1 MKRAVC
7 SWASVVMIFFFAQS
21 SAQKMNEERMNRDL
35 EVTEN
40 ILSTIIKQKF
50 DKRSFFPMEIKGEY
64 REGLG
69 VTFRLPYEINGPMI
83 WNISPGM
90 TVMDGRSFSYS
101 FDLPDGEQAE
111 LTRVLDEEMRTKSET
126 IRGTGRAKVA
136 SGRKINTDSMRAVSN
151 DKVIEACKEFLAD
164 YGDLIT
170 QLPNNEKIIITN
182 RGEGERIWYGA
193 FVNSSKPS
201 YLSVEAI
208 KSDITQFRQ
217 GKMSKEQF
225 LKGVK
230 VINSEMDD
238 ELQPDLELLSSI
250 FNRLYR
256 RDLSKTYFTEENIY
270 YERLKDYGVIY
281 YMQVFSSNQNEYDRT
296 WIMPTVGLNGLSQ
309 AERDAKVKA
318 LYPQFERDIK
328 TDILEYGRTVKSLK
342 PEEVLVFNIQ
352 ITKCQDC
359 AIPASVEVSVKA
371 SILSDYGAGKITK
384 EAALSKI
391 IVKKGSIQ

>member
-1 MKRAVC
+1 MKRVMC
-7 SWASVVMIFFFAQS
+7 SWASVVMIFFYAQS
-21 SAQKMNEERMNRDL
+21 SAQKMDEERMNRDL

-126 IRGTGRAKVA
+126 IRGTGRAKIA

-201 YLSVEAI
+201 YLSVEAN

-270 YERLKDYGVIY
+270 YERLKEYGVIY
-281 YMQVFSSNQNEYDRT
+281 YMQVFSSNQSEYDRT
-296 WIMPTVGLNGLSQ
+296 WIMPTVGLDGLSQ
-309 AERDAKVKA
+309 AERDAKVKE

>member
-101 FDLPDGEQAE
+101 FDLLDGEQAE

>member
-391 IVKKGSIQ
+391 IVKKGAIQ

>member
-7 SWASVVMIFFFAQS
+7 SWAFVVMIFFFVQS
-21 SAQKMNEERMNRDL
+21 SAQKLDEERMNRDL

-90 TVMDGRSFSYS
+90 TVMDGRTFTYS
-101 FDLPDGEQAE
+101 FEMPDGEQAE
-111 LTRVLDEEMRTKSET
+111 LARVLDEEMRTKTET
-126 IRGTGRAKVA
+126 VRGTGRPKVA

-170 QLPNNEKIIITN
+170 QLPGNEKIIITN

-201 YLSVEAI
+201 YLSVEAT
-208 KSDITQFRQ
+208 KSDILQLRQ

-296 WIMPTVGLNGLSQ
+296 WIMPTVGLDGLSQ
-309 AERDAKVKA
+309 AERDAKVKE
-318 LYPQFERDIK
+318 LYSQFERDIK

-371 SILSDYGAGKITK
+371 NILSDYGAGKITK

>member
-1 MKRAVC
+1 MKRVMC
-7 SWASVVMIFFFAQS
+7 SWASVVMIFFYAQS
-21 SAQKMNEERMNRDL
+21 SAQKMDEERMNRDL

-126 IRGTGRAKVA
+126 IRGTGRAKIA

-201 YLSVEAI
+201 YLSVEAN

-230 VINSEMDD
+230 
-238 ELQPDLELLSSI
+238 
-250 FNRLYR
+250 
-256 RDLSKTYFTEENIY
+256 
-270 YERLKDYGVIY
+270 
-281 YMQVFSSNQNEYDRT
+281 EYNKRNN
-296 WIMPTVGLNGLSQ
+296 WV
-309 AERDAKVKA
+309 
-318 LYPQFERDIK
+318 
-328 TDILEYGRTVKSLK
+328 
-342 PEEVLVFNIQ
+342 
-352 ITKCQDC
+352 
-359 AIPASVEVSVKA
+359 
-371 SILSDYGAGKITK
+371 
-384 EAALSKI
+384 
-391 IVKKGSIQ
+391 

>member
-21 SAQKMNEERMNRDL
+21 SAQKMDEERMNRDL

-83 WNISPGM
+83 WNLSPGM

-101 FDLPDGEQAE
+101 FELPDGEQAE
-111 LTRVLDEEMRTKSET
+111 LARVLDEEMRTKSET

-201 YLSVEAI
+201 YLSVEAT

-296 WIMPTVGLNGLSQ
+296 WIMPTVGLDGLSQ
-309 AERDAKVKA
+309 AERDAKVKE

>member
-21 SAQKMNEERMNRDL
+21 SAQKMDEERMNRDL

>member
-1 MKRAVC
+1 
-7 SWASVVMIFFFAQS
+7 
-21 SAQKMNEERMNRDL
+21 
-35 EVTEN
+35 
-40 ILSTIIKQKF
+40 
-50 DKRSFFPMEIKGEY
+50 
-64 REGLG
+64 
-69 VTFRLPYEINGPMI
+69 
-83 WNISPGM
+83 
-90 TVMDGRSFSYS
+90 MDGRSFSYS

-126 IRGTGRAKVA
+126 IRGTGRAKIA

-201 YLSVEAI
+201 YLSVEAN

-270 YERLKDYGVIY
+270 YERLKEYGVIY
-281 YMQVFSSNQNEYDRT
+281 YMQVFSSNQSEYDRT
-296 WIMPTVGLNGLSQ
+296 WIMPTVGLDGLSQ
-309 AERDAKVKA
+309 AERDAKVKE

>member
-1 MKRAVC
+1 MKRVMC
-7 SWASVVMIFFFAQS
+7 SWASVVMIFFYAQS
-21 SAQKMNEERMNRDL
+21 SAQKMDEERMNRDL

-136 SGRKINTDSMRAVSN
+136 SGRKVNTDSMRAVSN

-201 YLSVEAI
+201 YLSVEAN

-281 YMQVFSSNQNEYDRT
+281 YMQVFSSNQSEYDRT
-296 WIMPTVGLNGLSQ
+296 WIMPTVGLDGLSQ
-309 AERDAKVKA
+309 AERDAKVKE

-359 AIPASVEVSVKA
+359 GIPASVEVSVKA